1 MSKLSGKHSNQAR
14 INGAQSKGP
23 TTPEGKAISSQN
35 ATTHG
40 LTSNRTLVPPADQPE
55 YDALKSQL
63 TNQLKPIGAIE
74 RILFDSLLHHAWK
87 MRAFRFVEAE
97 LIARNNGEDP
107 YLSDDPAVVKKAE
120 RIRRYAA
127 QIERHF
133 HKDLRELHTLQNN
146 RLNRDQFLGKL
157 IPPDGPVL
165 ADSTEFAKRTQRVV
179 KNATHVLT
187 EQATSEGKTFELR
200 VKELFSVIRPDA
212 NQDS

>member
-1 MSKLSGKHSNQAR
+1 MSKLSDKHSDQAR
-14 INGAQSKGP
+14 KNGARSNGP
-23 TTPEGKAISSQN
+23 TTPEGKVISSQN

-40 LTSNRTLVPPADQPE
+40 LTSNRTLVQPADQPE
-55 YDALKSQL
+55 YDALKSEL

-87 MRAFRFVEAE
+87 IRTFRFVEAE
-97 LIARNNGEDP
+97 MIAANNNQDP
-107 YLSDDPAVVKKAE
+107 YLSDDNNIVKKAE

-127 QIERHF
+127 HIERSF

-165 ADSTEFAKRTQRVV
+165 ADSAEFAKRTQRFV
-179 KNATHVLT
+179 KNATHVIT

-200 VKELFSVIRPDA
+200 VKDLFSVIRPDA
-212 NQDS
+212 NQNS